1 MNLIFAYLEILVQ
14 ISSEDRSKH
23 VVRDSTFFSL
33 CLSLSLSSRLFILSN
48 GFSSDIIFPAAKV
61 CRSICEIVLYGC
73 RKKKGMKGKTRG
85 EDTSC
90 DSKRDFAAS
99 GIFVGKNVTSGKKRI
114 DKRR

>member
-1 MNLIFAYLEILVQ
+1 MGAE
-14 ISSEDRSKH
+14 
-23 VVRDSTFFSL
+23 
-33 CLSLSLSSRLFILSN
+33 
-48 GFSSDIIFPAAKV
+48 
-61 CRSICEIVLYGC
+61 
-73 RKKKGMKGKTRG
+73 KKKGMKGENTR

>member
-1 MNLIFAYLEILVQ
+1 M
-14 ISSEDRSKH
+14 SSVIRLS
-23 VVRDSTFFSL
+23 SL
-33 CLSLSLSSRLFILSN
+33 SVSLFLSLRD
-48 GFSSDIIFPAAKV
+48 FSSYQTGFLATLSFQRRKCAVPSAKLFFMGA
-61 CRSICEIVLYGC
+61 E
-73 RKKKGMKGKTRG
+73 KKKGMKGENTR

>member
-1 MNLIFAYLEILVQ
+1 MGAE
-14 ISSEDRSKH
+14 
-23 VVRDSTFFSL
+23 
-33 CLSLSLSSRLFILSN
+33 
-48 GFSSDIIFPAAKV
+48 
-61 CRSICEIVLYGC
+61 
-73 RKKKGMKGKTRG
+73 KKKGMKGKTRG